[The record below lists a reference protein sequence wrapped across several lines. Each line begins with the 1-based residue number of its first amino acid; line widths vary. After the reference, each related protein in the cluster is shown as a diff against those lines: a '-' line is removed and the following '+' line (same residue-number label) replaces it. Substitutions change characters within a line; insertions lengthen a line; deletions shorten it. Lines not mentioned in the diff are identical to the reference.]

1 MVGDKLLYK
10 PTNEIPMPAA
20 PKIPDWFSY
29 IRPHIRP
36 YDALGRGERRD
47 YIAKLSK
54 ATKLSDNSLRRMIF
68 AAEFLEKEG
77 IKGLPAGGKLLVGA
91 VERIARIA
99 AREPEKRQQLLAD
112 AVAGKVTIQQLKD
125 QLKKSDRVA
134 KRARKDRND
143 FPLVE
148 LAKAAL
154 ASQGMTDAK
163 NMKDVDILHTEH
175 AEHFN
180 RGTRPSHAL
189 ILTQGRRAV
198 LLDGTSFAGTIG
210 SFMRQR
216 QEFFQNVLIAPSLY
230 DFVVVYAPFWHAEA
244 ELLISIMTADV
255 RSRVILME
263 RETLPEKMR
272 RLRQA
277 ASLTKPVSGSGPKP
291 REDG

>member
-1 MVGDKLLYK
+1 
-10 PTNEIPMPAA
+10 MPAA

-91 VERIARIA
+91 IERIARIA

-143 FPLVE
+143 FSLVE

-263 RETLPEKMR
+263 HETLPEKMR

-277 ASLTKPVSGSGPKP
+277 ASLTRPVSGSGPKP
-291 REDG
+291 HEDG

>member
-1 MVGDKLLYK
+1 
-10 PTNEIPMPAA
+10 MPAA

-91 VERIARIA
+91 IERIARIA

-125 QLKKSDRVA
+125 QHNKSDRVA

-143 FPLVE
+143 FSLVE

-175 AEHFN
+175 AQHFN

-255 RSRVILME
+255 RSRIILME
-263 RETLPEKMR
+263 HETLPEKMR

-277 ASLTKPVSGSGPKP
+277 ASLTRPVSGSGPKP
-291 REDG
+291 HEDG

>member
-1 MVGDKLLYK
+1 
-10 PTNEIPMPAA
+10 MPAA
-20 PKIPDWFSY
+20 PKIPDWFGY

-68 AAEFLEKEG
+68 AAQFLEKEG
-77 IKGLPAGGKLLVGA
+77 IKDLPAGGKLLVGA

-134 KRARKDRND
+134 KRARKDRDD

-148 LAKAAL
+148 RAKAAL
-154 ASQGMTDAK
+154 ASQGIADVK
-163 NMKDVDILHTEH
+163 NMKEVDILHTEH

-216 QEFFQNVLIAPSLY
+216 QEFFQNLLMAPSLY

-244 ELLISIMTADV
+244 ELLISIMPADV

-263 RETLPEKMR
+263 DETLPEKMR
-272 RLRQA
+272 RLREA
-277 ASLTKPVSGSGPKP
+277 ASLTKPVSGSGA
-291 REDG
+291 

>member
-263 RETLPEKMR
+263 HETLPEKMR

-277 ASLTKPVSGSGPKP
+277 ASLTRPMSGSGPKP
-291 REDG
+291 HEDG

>member
-1 MVGDKLLYK
+1 
-10 PTNEIPMPAA
+10 MPAA
-20 PKIPDWFSY
+20 PKIPDWFGY

-68 AAEFLEKEG
+68 AAQFLEKEG
-77 IKGLPAGGKLLVGA
+77 VEELPPGGKLLVGA

-112 AVAGKVTIQQLKD
+112 AIAGKITIQQLKD

-134 KRARKDRND
+134 KRARKGRDD

-148 LAKAAL
+148 RAKAAL
-154 ASQGMTDAK
+154 ASQGIADVK

-216 QEFFQNVLIAPSLY
+216 QEFFQNLLMAPSLY
-230 DFVVVYAPFWHAEA
+230 DFVVVYAPFWYSEA
-244 ELLISIMTADV
+244 ALLISIMPADV

-263 RETLPEKMR
+263 NETLPEKMQ
-272 RLRQA
+272 RLREA
-277 ASLTKPVSGSGPKP
+277 ASQTRPASGAGAKPHS
-291 REDG
+291 DD